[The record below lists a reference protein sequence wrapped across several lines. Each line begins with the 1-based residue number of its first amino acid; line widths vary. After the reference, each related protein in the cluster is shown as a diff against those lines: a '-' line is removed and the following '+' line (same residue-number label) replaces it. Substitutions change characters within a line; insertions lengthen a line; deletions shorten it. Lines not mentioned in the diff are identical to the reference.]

1 MVKLHVR
8 NDNPELT
15 VDFCVG
21 MKEYS
26 LKPSEQI
33 TIEANDGDYVYF
45 DAIQVEVE
53 E

>member
-33 TIEANDGDYVYF
+33 TIEANDGDHVYF

-53 E
+53 